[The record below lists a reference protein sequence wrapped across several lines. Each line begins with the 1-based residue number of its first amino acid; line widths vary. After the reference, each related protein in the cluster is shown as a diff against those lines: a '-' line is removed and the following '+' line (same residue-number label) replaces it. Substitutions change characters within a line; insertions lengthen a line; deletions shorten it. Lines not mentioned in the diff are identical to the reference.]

1 MTHDNKLQVEA
12 IKRGT
17 VIDHIPAQIGFK
29 LLSLF
34 KLTETDQ
41 RITIGLNLPS
51 GEMGRKDLI
60 KIENTFLS
68 EDQVDQ
74 LALYAP
80 QATVNRIDNYE
91 VVGKSRPSLPERIDN
106 VLSARTATVSAMPNR
121 FLPALPCENAPMTS
135 RSNANT
141 VKKSFPIMWCWPIN
155 CGW

>member
-91 VVGKSRPSLPERIDN
+91 VVGKSCW
-106 VLSARTATVSAMPNR
+106 SARTATVSAMPNR

>member
-91 VVGKSRPSLPERIDN
+91 VVAKIAPVCRSASTMCW
-106 VLSARTATVSAMPNR
+106 SARTATVSAMPNR

>member
-91 VVGKSRPSLPERIDN
+91 VVGKSRPVCRSASTTCW
-106 VLSARTATVSAMPNR
+106 SARTATVSAMPNR

>member
-106 VLSARTATVSAMPNR
+106 VLNR
-121 FLPALPCENAPMTS
+121 FHPALPCENAPMIS